1 VYFSGRL
8 AIAAIFLMQVTYVIV
23 CAMARPQLQL
33 KARANLGKLG
43 TF

>member
-8 AIAAIFLMQVTYVIV
+8 AIAALFLMQVTCVIV
-23 CAMARPQLQL
+23 CAMARPHLQL
-33 KARANLGKLG
+33 KVRADLGKLG